1 MPWVIS
7 VSVDTDKTAP
17 PAVGSATATFT
28 DTDNTIF
35 TYTQRDTLTAGNAG
49 PFVAAAIAARDAW
62 RTKKIRE
69 TNAATALVNSFTTA
83 GETATAA
90 VST

>member
-28 DTDNTIF
+28 DTDNTVF
-35 TYTQRDTLTAGNAG
+35 TYTDRATLTAGNAA
-49 PFVAAAIAARDAW
+49 PFAAAAIAARDAW
-62 RTKKIRE
+62 RTKKTRE
-69 TNAATALVNSFTTA
+69 TSAINALVNSFVAA

-90 VST
+90 VAL